1 MLTHRGVGLLAGSI
15 SCLVAG
21 RLVGIPALD
30 VLGIVGIGLILAA
43 LVTVFRRPPLV
54 VARPDHLP
62 VVDHGEPI
70 DVRISLR
77 NTGRLAMGALQ
88 LTDTT
93 PGDLHTGATATLRG
107 LDGGRQVPLSY
118 RAIGRRRGMHEFG
131 PLTATLTDPLTI
143 ARRPI
148 RLPGT
153 SRVLV
158 LPRRIDL
165 PRGPRPLAGRVPGDQ
180 GAGTPR
186 PVGDDVGMIREYVL
200 GDDLR
205 RIHWPATAHRG
216 GLMVR
221 QPESRQRQR
230 GVVLVDRRPSPGFEL
245 VVEAAASIGWTFNE
259 LGAAV
264 QVVDDPHDMQVS
276 NLPWEVQLERLAT
289 LEPEE
294 GWDLQSLTAL
304 LAGGAAGSGTL
315 VVVSG
320 DPEGLP
326 DTLQRLGRHFDTRI
340 VVMVEAGSTTIARN
354 TAAAT
359 AAALRWRVV
368 RISQLVDLPA
378 EWEDAGRP
386 SRLATSGRG
395 T

>member
-1 MLTHRGVGLLAGSI
+1 MLTHRGVGLLAGAV

-30 VLGIVGIGLILAA
+30 VVGIAA
-43 LVTVFRRPPLV
+43 LGLLAVALLAVFRRPPLV
-54 VARPDHLP
+54 VARPEHLP
-62 VVDHGEPI
+62 VVDHGDPI
-70 DVRISLR
+70 DVRITLR
-77 NTGRLAMGALQ
+77 NSGRLAMGSLL

-107 LDGGRQVPLSY
+107 LDAGRQVPLSY
-118 RAIGRRRGMHEFG
+118 RAIGRRRGRHEFG
-131 PLTATLTDPLTI
+131 PLTATLTDPMTL
-143 ARRPI
+143 ARRPVA
-148 RLPGT
+148 LPGA

-158 LPRRIDL
+158 LPRRVAL
-165 PRGPRPLAGRVPGDQ
+165 PRGPRPVAGRVPGDQ

-186 PVGDDVGMIREYVL
+186 PFGDDVGMIREYVI

-230 GVVLVDRRPSPGFEL
+230 GVVLLDRRPSTGFEL
-245 VVEAAASIGWTFNE
+245 VVEAAASIGAAWDG
-259 LGAAV
+259 LGASV
-264 QVVDDPHDMQVS
+264 QVVDDPRDMEVS
-276 NLPWEVQLERLAT
+276 RLPWEVQLERLAT
-289 LEPEE
+289 VEPEE

-320 DPEGLP
+320 DPVGLP

-340 VVMVEAGSTTIARN
+340 VVMVESGSTAVTRN

-368 RISQLVDLPA
+368 RIERLEDLPA
-378 EWEDAGRP
+378 AWEDAGRP
-386 SRLATSGRG
+386 HRLATTAGA
-395 T
+395 

>member
-1 MLTHRGVGLLAGSI
+1 MLTHRGVGLLAGAV
-15 SCLVAG
+15 SCLIAG

-30 VLGIVGIGLILAA
+30 VLGIAAIGLLLAA
-43 LVTVFRRPPLV
+43 IVAVVWRPPLAV
-54 VARPDHLP
+54 QRPEHLP

-70 DVRISLR
+70 DVRIVLR
-77 NTGRLAMGALQ
+77 NTGRLAMGTLL
-88 LTDTT
+88 LTDAT

-107 LDGGRQVPLSY
+107 LDAGRQVPLSY
-118 RAIGRRRGMHEFG
+118 RAVGRRRGSHEFG
-131 PLTATLTDPLTI
+131 PLSATLTDPLTL
-143 ARRPI
+143 ARRPVA
-148 RLPGT
+148 LPGT

-186 PVGDDVGMIREYVL
+186 PFGDDAGMIREYVL

-221 QPESRQRQR
+221 QPESRQRHR
-230 GVVLVDRRPSPGFEL
+230 GVILVDRRPSPGFEL
-245 VVEAAASIGWTFNE
+245 VVEAAASIGAAWHE
-259 LGAAV
+259 LGASV
-264 QVVDDPHDMQVS
+264 QVVDDPRDMDVS
-276 NLPWEVQLERLAT
+276 RLPWEVQLERLAT
-289 LEPEE
+289 LEAEE

-320 DPEGLP
+320 DPAGLP

-340 VVMVEAGSTTIARN
+340 VVMVESGATPVARN

-359 AAALRWRVV
+359 AQALRWRVV
-368 RISQLVDLPA
+368 RISQLEDLPA
-378 EWEDAGRP
+378 AWENAGRP
-386 SRLATSGRG
+386 SRLATAGA
-395 T
+395 